1 VQVGDDGGDRA
12 QEPPAIGRVPAHSG
26 TLTTIARDVYSPLGP
41 SDASVRRSGQ
51 LPAGTTVGRY
61 VVLEAIAEGG
71 MGIVYRALDPEL
83 DRAIALKLLRVRPDE
98 PAERERQKT
107 RLVREA
113 KAMARLS
120 HPNVIAVHDVG
131 SFEDDIFVAM
141 ELAEGCTLSRFLRE
155 QRPSPREVFALFGG
169 AGRGLA
175 AAHAAGLVHR
185 DFKPDNVA
193 VGSDGRARVL
203 DFGLARAVHT
213 SPAPEA
219 AVDKAEAWSSPR
231 LLEAALTRD
240 GVVIGTPIYMAPE
253 QFRGDVVDARAD
265 QFSFCVALYEAL
277 YGEPPFYERATR
289 QFMWRPVVLPASPRL
304 PEKARRA
311 LTRGLALDAAE
322 RHPSMDALLA
332 DLAPAADL
340 RRAGRAARFAVTAVA
355 LAVAATTAL
364 ATAWLL
370 DSDRDAP
377 TSSEQAAGALAL
389 PPDRPT
395 LAFLPFADSSARE
408 EGRWMRALLD
418 AAFEDELGAD
428 ASVGVVAL
436 DEVSSI
442 LRADVPPQRAPAAI
456 ARLGSAFAAEYAID
470 AGFVVVGEGPAAS
483 ARIQLRIVDARG
495 RVAGQITEMLELAH
509 LGEGVR
515 SVSDRLHWT
524 IGIAPEPGQPRSSAL
539 PTGAEALRLYGEAL
553 DILARDPAAARVLLE
568 RASTLEPDC
577 VGLHAAMA
585 RAWARQGRI
594 DRARAS
600 AEAAMDRARSW
611 PPRRRATQAFRTW
624 YALGE
629 WTRAAA
635 AYEELIPLGPADLG
649 LSIAY
654 GEVLMQADRHAD
666 ARTWMTALRHR
677 DRRAR
682 RVPRLLLQDAQ
693 SSMFAFDCDAA
704 MLTARSAA
712 EAARATGVRGMR
724 RVEANALAIEG
735 QCARVLGHP
744 ERAREAGVQALQ
756 LGEELG
762 VASVQLNALAVIGAV
777 EADYDPK
784 AARGTLARRLALAR
798 REHSREQVADTLCIL
813 SQLEGWD
820 DPRAA
825 QRRLREALV
834 IYRGMGSADSQA
846 YVSGLLAELSVR
858 RGDLA
863 AARRHAEAAV
873 SLRTTDREMQTL
885 ANNLATLGTVL
896 LLQGTIAP
904 GKRRLSDAIALVLQF
919 QGDPATAR
927 YALAEA
933 MIAAGESSAALELA
947 RSIVPADQPADGL
960 VLSLEAV
967 ALSELGRGQEA
978 LATVARAE
986 KAFGNSDAPRLAL
999 RARVHLAGVKV
1010 RRARGAV
1017 AARARRDLMRLASE
1031 AKARGDRLTALDAR
1045 ALAASGRRRQLSAVA
1060 AGASSLGYGLLAQR
1074 IRRQLG
1080 REKPRRAI
1088 TGSSPRR

>member
-1 VQVGDDGGDRA
+1 M
-12 QEPPAIGRVPAHSG
+12 PAHSG
-26 TLTTIARDVYSPLGP
+26 TLPTIARDVYSPLGP
-41 SDASVRRSGQ
+41 SDAAVRRSGH
-51 LPAGTTVGRY
+51 LPPGTTVGRY

-113 KAMARLS
+113 QAMARLS

-131 SFEDDIFVAM
+131 TFEDDIFVAM

-155 QRPSPREVFALFGG
+155 QRPSPGDVIALFGG

-193 VGSDGRARVL
+193 VGHDGRARVL
-203 DFGLARAVHT
+203 DFGLARAVQT

-219 AVDKAEAWSSPR
+219 AADRAEAWSSPR

-253 QFRGDVVDARAD
+253 QFRGDAVDARAD
-265 QFSFCVALYEAL
+265 QFSFCVALYEAI
-277 YGEPPFYERATR
+277 YGQPPFYERATR
-289 QFMWRPVVLPASPRL
+289 LFMWRPVVLPATPRL
-304 PEKARRA
+304 PERARRA
-311 LTRGLALDAAE
+311 LTRGLALDAAL
-322 RHPSMDALLA
+322 RHPSMEALLS
-332 DLAPAADL
+332 DLEAVDV
-340 RRAGRAARFAVTAVA
+340 RRVGRAARFAVTAVA

-370 DSDRDAP
+370 DSDGDAAT
-377 TSSEQAAGALAL
+377 TSAQAAGALAL
-389 PPDRPT
+389 PPDCPT

-408 EGRWMRALLD
+408 DGRWMRALLD

-436 DEVSSI
+436 DEVASV
-442 LRADVPPQRAPAAI
+442 LRADAPPQRSPAAV
-456 ARLGSAFAAEYAID
+456 ARLASAFAAEFAID

-495 RVAGQITEMLELAH
+495 RVTGHISEMVELAH
-509 LGEGVR
+509 LDEGVR
-515 SVSDRLHWT
+515 SISDRLHWT
-524 IGIAPEPGQPRSSAL
+524 IGVTPESGQPRSSAL

-553 DILARDPAAARVLLE
+553 DIVARDPSAARVLLE

-577 VGLHAAMA
+577 VGLHAALA
-585 RAWARQGRI
+585 RAWAREGKV

-600 AEAAMDRARSW
+600 AEAAVARSRSW

-649 LSIAY
+649 LAIAY
-654 GEVLMQADRHAD
+654 GQVLMQADRHTD

-677 DRRAR
+677 DRRAQ

-712 EAARATGVRGMR
+712 EAARATGVRGMGT
-724 RVEANALAIEG
+724 VEANALAIEG

-756 LGEELG
+756 LGEALG
-762 VASVQLNALAVIGAV
+762 AASVQLNALAVIGAV

-784 AARGTLARRLALAR
+784 AARVTLARRLALAR

-885 ANNLATLGTVL
+885 ANNLTTLGAVL
-896 LLQGTIAP
+896 LLQGKIAP
-904 GKRRLSDAIALVLQF
+904 GKRRLGDAIALVQQF

-927 YALAEA
+927 YALAEG
-933 MIAAGESSAALELA
+933 MIAAGESAAALELV

-960 VLSLEAV
+960 VLTLEAV
-967 ALSELGRGQEA
+967 ALSELGRGLEA

-986 KAFGNSDAPRLAL
+986 KAFGDSDSPRLAL
-999 RARVHLAGVKV
+999 RARVHLAGVKL

-1017 AARARRDLMRLASE
+1017 AARARRDLVKLASE
-1031 AKARGDRLTALDAR
+1031 AVARGDRLTALDAR
-1045 ALAASGRRRQLSAVA
+1045 ALAATGRRRQLSAVA

-1080 REKPRRAI
+1080 GGKLARERPRRAI
-1088 TGSSPRR
+1088 TRSSPRR